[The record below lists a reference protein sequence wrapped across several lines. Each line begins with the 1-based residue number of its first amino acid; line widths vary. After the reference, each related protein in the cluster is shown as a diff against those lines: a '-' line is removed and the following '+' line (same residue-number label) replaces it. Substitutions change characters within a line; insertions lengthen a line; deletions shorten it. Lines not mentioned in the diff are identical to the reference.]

1 MKELIWI
8 KATRSGTEGS
18 CVQLAEGG
26 DVTYVRDS
34 KNPDGG
40 VLALPKT
47 EFAAWLAAAKNGEF
61 DHLV

>member
-1 MKELIWI
+1 VKDLVWI

-34 KNPDGG
+34 KHPDDGM
-40 VLALPKT
+40 LALSKP
-47 EFAAWLAAAKNGEF
+47 EFAEWLSAAKNGEF